1 MQHLANFMTKSAL
14 FFQFTFYY
22 FHYYEAGIPK
32 YKKDNLRG
40 IALTVFPIISFPYIF
55 KSIWN

>member
-1 MQHLANFMTKSAL
+1 MTKSAL
-14 FFQFTFYY
+14 FFQYTFYY